1 METVAGSPV
10 RRLLIVDGHAYAYR
24 AFHAIR
30 QLTSPAG
37 APTNA
42 IYGFIKMLGK
52 LRARLEP
59 ERRGAGEAERRRIGE
74 PAACPPSGSFSHS
87 PTPRLAD
94 SPTRRLP
101 DSPRLRVTVVWDG
114 GLAAERLAAL
124 PGYQAQRAPLPPE
137 LVPPL
142 DGIGEYLKA
151 AGIASCCYEGVEAD
165 DWIATLARAGV
176 EAGLSVVIAS
186 SDKDFMQL
194 VSPCVGLFNPNDKS
208 ETVWGAEQVFAKAGV
223 QPGQVVDWLSLVG
236 DAVDN
241 IPGVPGVG
249 TKTAAELLGQ
259 FGSVAELFTRLHEV
273 RSEKLR
279 AALQAARETVH
290 RNQQL
295 IRLQDGLPGSVRLED
310 SVPRPP
316 NDEQLRV
323 LYARWG
329 FKSLLAEL
337 GPACAGHGDTETR
350 RRGDAERQR
359 IGETEN
365 QGTGESGAVL
375 PRRLADSAA
384 QQGELF

>member
-1 METVAGSPV
+1 MSNIDARADGMDETGNRSDGETAGVAASPMGS
-10 RRLLIVDGHAYAYR
+10 LLIVDGHAYAYR

-42 IYGFIKMLGK
+42 IYGFIKMLDK
-52 LRARLEP
+52 LRGLLEGT
-59 ERRGAGEAERRRIGE
+59 EWVKRRAGETATSPRL
-74 PAACPPSGSFSHS
+74 PVS
-87 PTPRLAD
+87 PTPPLAH
-94 SPTRRLP
+94 SP
-101 DSPRLRVTVVWDG
+101 SLRVVVVWDG
-114 GLAAERLAAL
+114 GLAAERLATL
-124 PGYQAQRAPLPPE
+124 PGYKAQRAPMPAD
-137 LVPPL
+137 LVPQL
-142 DGIGEYLKA
+142 DEIGEYLKA

-165 DWIATLARAGV
+165 DWIATLARAAV
-176 EAGLSVVIAS
+176 AAGLSVVIAS

-194 VSPCVGLFNPNDKS
+194 VSPRVGLFNPNDKS

-223 QPGQVVDWLSLVG
+223 LPAQVVDWLSLVG

-249 TKTAAELLGQ
+249 TKTAAELLGR

-279 AALQAARETVH
+279 AALESARDMVR

-295 IRLQDGLPGSVRLED
+295 IRLQDGLPGPVRLED

-329 FKSLLAEL
+329 FKSLLAKL
-337 GPACAGHGDTETR
+337 GLACAGHADRHGDTET
-350 RRGDAERQR
+350 GAASP
-359 IGETEN
+359 
-365 QGTGESGAVL
+365 SG
-375 PRRLADSAA
+375 RLGDSAA